1 MTFASKLK
9 TLNACESAV
18 RWVGRRGIERAWT
31 ECDRGDW
38 MLWLAGRVCEKDSDL
53 HRLVVRAAV
62 ECARPALKH
71 VPKGEKRPAEALRV
85 ALAWTKGKATSEQVR
100 AAAAAASA
108 AAAAAS
114 AAAASAAD
122 SAAAYAAYA
131 AAAAAAAAA
140 SAADS
145 VTASAAAAYAD
156 AAYADAADAAAAYAA
171 ARTRSLKR
179 SANTVRRII
188 PAAEIQKALRRV
200 T

>member
-1 MTFASKLK
+1 MTFA
-9 TLNACESAV
+9 
-18 RWVGRRGIERAWT
+18 
-31 ECDRGDW
+31 
-38 MLWLAGRVCEKDSDL
+38 DL

-85 ALAWTKGKATSEQVR
+85 ALAWTKGKATIEQVR
-100 AAAAAASA
+100 AAAA
-108 AAAAAS
+108 
-114 AAAASAAD
+114 
-122 SAAAYAAYA
+122 AAYA